1 MASLPLH
8 AQGLALAN
16 FPGVPVVWIIVRLIA
31 GLVLFGL
38 GAFSAIMSPL
48 ITDSGTQEAIRAFEI
63 VLCLSLLA
71 AVLGIA
77 LMIWG
82 VVGIFRH

>member
-1 MASLPLH
+1 
-8 AQGLALAN
+8 
-16 FPGVPVVWIIVRLIA
+16 VVWIIVRLIG
-31 GLVLFGL
+31 GLLLFGL

-63 VLCLSLLA
+63 VLCLSLLVA
-71 AVLGIA
+71 ALGIA